1 MKGKPAEPAGLLD
14 PQGLSAQAIRS
25 FLEEGGLWL
34 DVQIY
39 DQVGST
45 NNLAKEAAGK
55 GRSVLIAA
63 RSQTE
68 GRGRRGRS
76 FFSPPDA
83 GLYFSL
89 TLGWDREELPVLVTT
104 MAAVAVARVLEE
116 RAGIRAGIKWVNDL
130 YWEGRK
136 ICGILTEGVS
146 RPGENGSQ
154 SLVVGIGLNLTRP
167 QEGYPEEIRDKAGA
181 IGDQAGDLDR
191 NRLVAL
197 IVRELLQMVQSLP
210 DRSYLDDYRDRCF
223 ILGRPVRLETGETII
238 PHGISD
244 EGALLYLKEGEI
256 QALHSGQVSIQP

>member
-1 MKGKPAEPAGLLD
+1 MKSRPAELLGLPK
-14 PQGLSAQAIRS
+14 PQGLSARAIRS
-25 FLEEGGLWL
+25 FLEEGGLRL
-34 DVQIY
+34 DVRVY

-45 NNLAKEAAGK
+45 NSLAKEAAGE
-55 GRSVLIAA
+55 GQSVLIAA

-89 TLGWDREELPVLVTT
+89 SLDWGREEPPVLVTT

-116 RAGIRAGIKWVNDL
+116 RTRIRAGIKWVNDL

-146 RPGENGSQ
+146 QAGKNGFQ

-167 QEGYPEEIRDKAGA
+167 QEDYPQEIRDKAGA
-181 IGDQAGDLDR
+181 IGDRAGALDR
-191 NRLVAL
+191 NQFIAL
-197 IVRELLQMVQSLP
+197 IVRELLQMVQRLP
-210 DRSYLDDYRDRCF
+210 DRSYLEDYRARCF
-223 ILGRPVRLETGETII
+223 ILGRPVRLETGEMIV
-238 PHGISD
+238 PYGISD
-244 EGALLYLKEGEI
+244 DGALLYLEGGEI
-256 QALHSGQVSIQP
+256 RALHSGQVSIQP